1 MCASIADI
9 HSVTAEITRGKRRRR
24 RRRTTT
30 TTTTTTNDRM

>member
-24 RRRTTT
+24 RRRRRR
-30 TTTTTTNDRM
+30 TTTTTNDRM